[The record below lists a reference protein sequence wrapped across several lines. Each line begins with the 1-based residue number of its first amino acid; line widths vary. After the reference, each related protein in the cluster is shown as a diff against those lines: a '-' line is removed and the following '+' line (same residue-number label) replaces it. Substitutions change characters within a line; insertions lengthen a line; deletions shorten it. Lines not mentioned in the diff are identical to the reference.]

1 MIMASIRFQRAAT
14 HEENRAKV
22 CAPCGRKIMDKDKRK
37 LNNLQI
43 KIIKDHIDCD
53 FNIENSV
60 FPVGIC
66 QGCRTLFLSFPK
78 IQPIYL
84 FFQR

>member
-1 MIMASIRFQRAAT
+1 MIMASTRIKRAAS

-22 CAPCGRKIMDKDKRK
+22 CAPCGRKILDKDKRK

-43 KIIKDHIDCD
+43 NIIKDHIDSD

-66 QGCRTLFLSFPK
+66 
-78 IQPIYL
+78 
-84 FFQR
+84 